1 MLVKNGLAFVDGA
14 FIRADVRLEGGRIA
28 EVGELE
34 PRDGETIRDA
44 AGLYV
49 LPGFV
54 DIHIHAFG
62 GADCM
67 RGEADVRRMSDGLLA
82 TGAGGVRAHDDERLC
97 RVDASGAARHSGR
110 DGQAAGARRGGAG
123 RAHGGAVP
131 RAALKGRAA
140 GRVPG
145 AAQRAGL

>member
-49 LPGFV
+49 CLLYTSPSPRDQV
-54 DIHIHAFG
+54 LS
-62 GADCM
+62 
-67 RGEADVRRMSDGLLA
+67 RMPSSA
-82 TGAGGVRAHDDERLC
+82 
-97 RVDASGAARHSGR
+97 
-110 DGQAAGARRGGAG
+110 
-123 RAHGGAVP
+123 
-131 RAALKGRAA
+131 
-140 GRVPG
+140 
-145 AAQRAGL
+145 